1 MGPVLNGLLKLQ
13 SVENQLRAAKSKLT
27 RCRRSVVI
35 QENLIRTLQSALE
48 AKKEEI
54 QLTKVQS
61 DRLELELKSRDEEIS
76 KLRAALNMAKTNKEY
91 SILLMQINTTR
102 ADNSKLEN
110 QVLELLKA
118 IEADQAE
125 CAKIKEQIEQQ
136 KEILEQKRKEAETL
150 GAKYEAEISQIQK
163 QWDEQACV
171 IPPEQLEIFKRVA
184 ETYDGQ
190 GLAVIQKQEGR
201 TATYTCGG
209 CFMGITVESVN
220 QLMTKDDIMR
230 CPNCTRILVL
240 SDWQEE

>member
-150 GAKYEAEISQIQK
+150 GAKYEVEISQIQK

-240 SDWQEE
+240 SEWQEE

>member
-35 QENLIRTLQSALE
+35 QENLIRMLQSALE

-163 QWDEQACV
+163 QWDGQARV
-171 IPPEQLEIFKRVA
+171 IPSEQLEIFKRVA

-201 TATYTCGG
+201 TASYTCGG